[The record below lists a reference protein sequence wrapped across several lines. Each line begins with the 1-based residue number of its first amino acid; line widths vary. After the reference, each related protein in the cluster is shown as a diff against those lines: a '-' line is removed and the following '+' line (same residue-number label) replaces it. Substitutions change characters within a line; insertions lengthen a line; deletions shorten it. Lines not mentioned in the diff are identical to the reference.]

1 MWSCSQRRSKEESR
15 VSFSLY
21 ELSQN
26 YQTLLHLMEDSSLED
41 EENLKVYQDTLE
53 AIEGAFED
61 KAENYAYIINQLNSD
76 EKMLNDEIKRLMERK
91 QRIVKNRNRL
101 KDTLKEQMETT
112 GKTKIQSPKVTIW
125 IQNNPPKVEIK
136 DESLI
141 AKKYFIKQAPLLDK
155 QAIKEALKEG
165 HKVRG
170 AELIQTTGL
179 RLK

>member
-1 MWSCSQRRSKEESR
+1 MIVLDLLREKSLESDEES
-15 VSFSLY
+15 L
-21 ELSQN
+21 Q
-26 YQTLLHLMEDSSLED
+26 
-41 EENLKVYQDTLE
+41 VYKDTLE

-76 EKMLNDEIKRLMERK
+76 EKMLSDEIKRLMERK
-91 QRIVKNRNRL
+91 QRIIKNRSRL
-101 KDTLKEQMETT
+101 KETLKEQMETT

-125 IQNNPPKVEIK
+125 VQNNPPKVEIK

-141 AKKYFIKQAPLLDK
+141 AKKYFIKQEPVLDK

-165 HKVRG
+165 RKVRG

>member
-1 MWSCSQRRSKEESR
+1 M
-15 VSFSLY
+15 SFNLY
-21 ELSQN
+21 ELSEN
-26 YQTLLHLMEDSSLED
+26 YITVLDLLREKSLESD
-41 EENLKVYQDTLE
+41 EESLQVYKDTLE

-76 EKMLNDEIKRLMERK
+76 EKMLSDEIKRLMERK
-91 QRIVKNRNRL
+91 QRIIKNRSRL
-101 KDTLKEQMETT
+101 KETLKEQMETT

-125 IQNNPPKVEIK
+125 IQSNPSKVEIK

-141 AKKYFIKQAPLLDK
+141 AKKYFIKQDPVLDK